1 MSDRIER
8 SVLIE
13 APLDRVWD
21 LVTEPGWWVPNQ
33 NSAPIDRTP
42 GGITVRESEQW
53 GRFPVQVVGFDP
65 KTYAAFRWAS
75 TSPGEDLTDAN
86 TTLVEFHLANEAE
99 AIKVTVVETGFA
111 ALPIPDE
118 ARRKGF
124 DGNTQGWGEQMDSLR
139 DRAQQPG

>member
-13 APLDRVWD
+13 ATLDRVWD
-21 LVTEPGWWVPNQ
+21 LVTEPGWWVPSQ
-33 NSAPIDRTP
+33 TPGPIDRMP
-42 GGITVRESEQW
+42 GAIAVRESEQW
-53 GRFPVQVVGFDP
+53 GRFPVQVVSIDP

-75 TSPGEDLTDAN
+75 TSPGEELTGDN

-111 ALPIPDE
+111 VLPIPEE

-124 DGNTQGWGEQMDSLR
+124 DGNTQGWGEQLDSLR

>member
-21 LVTEPGWWVPNQ
+21 LVTEPGWWVPSQ
-33 NSAPIDRTP
+33 TPAPIDRTP
-42 GGITVRESEQW
+42 GAIAIRESEQW
-53 GRFPVQVVGFDP
+53 GRFPVQLVSFDP

-75 TSPGEDLTDAN
+75 TSPGEDLTGDN
-86 TTLVEFHLANEAE
+86 TTLVEFHLASEAE
-99 AIKVTVVETGFA
+99 AIRVTVVETGFA
-111 ALPIPDE
+111 ALPIPEE
-118 ARRKGF
+118 ARRKSF
-124 DGNTQGWGEQMDSLR
+124 DGNTQGWGEQLDSLR

>member
-1 MSDRIER
+1 MTDRIER

-21 LVTEPGWWVPNQ
+21 LVTEPGWWVPSQ
-33 NSAPIDRTP
+33 TPVQIDRTP
-42 GGITVRESEQW
+42 GAVAIRESEQW
-53 GRFPVQVVGFDP
+53 GRFPVRVVSFDP

-75 TSPGEDLTDAN
+75 TSPGEDLTGDN
-86 TTLVEFHLANEAE
+86 TTLVEFHLASEAG
-99 AIKVTVVETGFA
+99 AVKVTVIETGFA
-111 ALPIPDE
+111 ALPIPEE

-124 DGNTQGWGEQMDSLR
+124 DGNTEGWAEMLGSLR

>member
-1 MSDRIER
+1 MNDRIEH

-21 LVTEPGWWVPNQ
+21 LVTEPGWWVPTQ
-33 NSAPIDRTP
+33 TPAATDRTP
-42 GGITVRESEQW
+42 GAVAVRESEPW
-53 GRFPVQVVGFDP
+53 GRFPVQVVSVDP

-75 TSPGEDLTDAN
+75 TSPGEDLTGDN
-86 TTLVEFHLANEAE
+86 TTLVEFHLADEAG
-99 AIKVTVVETGFA
+99 AIKVTVVESGFA
-111 ALPIPDE
+111 ALPIPEE

-124 DGNTQGWGEQMDSLR
+124 DGNNQGWSEQLDSLR

>member
-1 MSDRIER
+1 MSDRIEH

-13 APLDRVWD
+13 SPLDRVWD
-21 LVTEPGWWVPNQ
+21 LVTEPGWWVPSQ
-33 NSAPIDRTP
+33 TPAPIDRTP
-42 GGITVRESEQW
+42 GAIAIRESEQW
-53 GRFPVQVVGFDP
+53 GRFAVQVVSFDP

-75 TSPGEDLTDAN
+75 TSPGEDLSSDN
-86 TTLVEFHLANEAE
+86 TTLVEFRLANDGE

-111 ALPIPDE
+111 ALPISEE

-124 DGNTQGWGEQMDSLR
+124 DGNTQGWGEELNSLR